1 MANTQNSKQQSAGS
15 SVPIWLVLV
24 IVLVFLCT
32 AGVMALMYQQS
43 SSGTVAVVAPT
54 QAVAAVAPS
63 VTSSPTGSPQGPTET
78 PTWTPR
84 PSRIPYITPTF
95 VNTAVPA
102 GQNTRSSSQISSGI
116 NTINTGGV
124 TSGGSNVVVPTVTPA
139 IPRSTQTAVAATATQ
154 AVTATQV
161 AGTATSIAATATQ
174 ISATATQAANFPTPF
189 PGTWHGVFFN
199 NRNLE
204 GQPVLARNNPAN
216 TSNNPSLLFNWGS
229 AAPVNGI
236 NADNFSVRWT
246 LNTNFNGANFIFYAF
261 SDDGIRVFVDGNRI
275 IDNWTNAT
283 NRVLYG
289 TIGLAA
295 GTHEVR
301 VEYFENTGDARVAVG
316 WQQAVNGAWVGEYF
330 SNNSLGDPPV
340 YIQQD
345 NQINFNWGSG
355 SPNGIP
361 ADNFS
366 VRWGIDYNF
375 GNAATYRFVVT
386 VDDGVRVRVGGTTI
400 IDQWRSVDGPQIYTF
415 EGIFSGTQRITT
427 EYFNGSGNAQI
438 KVDIS
443 RPGTAT
449 PDATATSAAAATA
462 TAAASATSAAAEA
475 TSMAAA
481 TSTAAAEATS
491 VAAATSTAAAA
502 TATAE
507 APAP

>member
-32 AGVMALMYQQS
+32 AGVMAVMYQRP
-43 SSGTVAVVAPT
+43 SSGSVAVAPT
-54 QAVAAVAPS
+54 QVAAAVVPS
-63 VTSSPTGSPQGPTET
+63 LTSSPTGGPQGPTET

-84 PSRIPYITPTF
+84 PSRIPYVTPTF

-139 IPRSTQTAVAATATQ
+139 IPRSTQTSVAATATQ

-189 PGTWHGVFFN
+189 PGTWHGVYFN
-199 NRNLE
+199 NRDLAGE
-204 GQPVLARNNPAN
+204 PVLARNDPAN

-275 IDNWTNAT
+275 IDNWTSAT

-301 VEYFENTGDARVAVG
+301 VEYFEGTGDARVAVG

-345 NQINFNWGSG
+345 NQIDFNWGSG

-386 VDDGVRVRVGGTTI
+386 VDDGVRVRVGNTTI
-400 IDQWRSVDGPQIYTF
+400 IDQWRSVDGPQTYTH
-415 EGIFSGTQRITT
+415 EGVFSGTQRITT

-443 RPGTAT
+443 RPSVTSTPTPSVTPTAIS
-449 PDATATSAAAATA
+449 TATSTPTATA
-462 TAAASATSAAAEA
+462 TATP
-475 TSMAAA
+475 
-481 TSTAAAEATS
+481 
-491 VAAATSTAAAA
+491 
-502 TATAE
+502 TATPTE
-507 APAP
+507 TVTP